1 MPKKSFKFNAWK
13 FIQFTGFFLIIL
25 GIIFSF
31 CSFKVTLLLYFG
43 LVAVLI
49 GSINIVIYY
58 IFIGTNS
65 YQRYLRKQSKQS
77 NTKLIIEN
85 K

>member
-31 CSFKVTLLLYFG
+31 SSFKVTLLLYFG
-43 LVAVLI
+43 LVSVLI

-65 YQRYLRKQSKQS
+65 YQWYLRKQRKQN